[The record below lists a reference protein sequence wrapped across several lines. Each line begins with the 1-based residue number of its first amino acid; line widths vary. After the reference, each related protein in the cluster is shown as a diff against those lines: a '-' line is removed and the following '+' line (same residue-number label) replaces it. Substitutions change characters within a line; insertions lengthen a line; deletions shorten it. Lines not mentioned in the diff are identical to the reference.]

1 MRKDCVS
8 RGGIMDVTPQDIG
21 SEAIGSGPS
30 PAAATRH
37 KASLADVLKGL
48 RQPKIAAMLGLGFS
62 SGLPFL
68 LIGAT
73 LSYWLGDAHVN
84 IALIGYLSWVGMA
97 WGIKFIWGAVVDHV
111 PPPLFGRL
119 GRRRGWMLWMQI
131 GVAIGLLGMATCD
144 PHLRLQALVA
154 FAVVTSFAGAAQD
167 VVIDAWR
174 IEIASDANELDLLTA
189 AYQLGYHF
197 AQIMDASI
205 ILLLA
210 SWIGWQASYGIFGV
224 FMAVGL
230 ASAILAKEPTR
241 ADVVMQAKAS
251 SIVIALKRGLDISA
265 GPIIAFFRRF
275 GPTALLILVFVS
287 IYHISDYMRAP
298 VINPFYSLVGLQ
310 KAQVGTIRLA
320 IGLPSTFLG
329 IAAGGLF
336 SARFGQW
343 KALFA
348 GAVLQPIAIAA
359 LAILVYTGP
368 NLVFFSGWM
377 ALDDFSMN
385 FAGVALV
392 AYMSTLTQLGYTAT
406 QYALLSSALNWT
418 GKFFKGFSGEIVQA
432 IGHGKNTL
440 AANGEF
446 FLADASLSIGALVF
460 CVILATLDRRRH
472 RGSIPI

>member
-37 KASLADVLKGL
+37 RASLADVLKGL

-84 IALIGYLSWVGMA
+84 IALIGFLSWVGMA
-97 WGIKFIWGAVVDHV
+97 YGFKFIWGAIVDSL

-131 GVAIGLLGMATCD
+131 GVAVGLIGMATCD
-144 PHLRLQALVA
+144 PHVRLQALVA
-154 FAVVTSFAGAAQD
+154 FAIVAAFAGATQD

-189 AYQLGYHF
+189 SYKLGYQI

-210 SWIGWQASYGIFGV
+210 SWIGWQASYAAFGLSMV
-224 FMAVGL
+224 IGL
-230 ASAILAKEPTR
+230 AATIFAKEPAR
-241 ADVVMQAKAS
+241 ADILMKAKTAS
-251 SIVIALKRGLDISA
+251 IFASLKRGLDA
-265 GPIIAFFRRF
+265 MACPIIAFFRHF
-275 GPTALLILVFVS
+275 GPTALVILIFVS
-287 IYHISDYMRAP
+287 IYHISDYMRGP

-310 KAQVGTIRLA
+310 KAQVGAIRLA
-320 IGLPSTFLG
+320 IGLPFTFLG

-336 SARFGQW
+336 SARFGHW
-343 KALFA
+343 KALFV

-359 LAILVYTGP
+359 LALMVYTGP
-368 NLVFFSGWM
+368 NLTFFSGWM

-385 FAGVALV
+385 FAGVALI

-406 QYALLSSALNWT
+406 QYALLSSALNWS
-418 GKFFKGFSGEIVQA
+418 GKFFKGFSGEIVQTL
-432 IGHGKNTL
+432 GHGQNTL

-460 CVILATLDRRRH
+460 CVILAALDRGRH
-472 RGSIPI
+472 CGSTAS